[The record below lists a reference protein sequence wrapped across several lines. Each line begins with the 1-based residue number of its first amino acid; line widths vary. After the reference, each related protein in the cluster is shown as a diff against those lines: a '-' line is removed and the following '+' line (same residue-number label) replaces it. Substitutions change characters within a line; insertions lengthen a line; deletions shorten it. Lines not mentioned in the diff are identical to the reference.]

1 MKVRTVGYLLCG
13 GVVLALWFAAGVP
26 IPSGSALPVL
36 LLAVGA
42 VLLGGGAWGAA
53 FRQR

>member
-13 GVVLALWFAAGVP
+13 GMVLALWVVAGMP
-26 IPSGSALPVL
+26 IPGSGVLPVL

-53 FRQR
+53 FRRQ